1 MCSKAIFRIGM
12 SEREVEE
19 TDEWRSIHEDR
30 LKSGEEELRKSQEQS
45 ERRFRETRDEFR
57 WIHSQ
62 EEEKKQ
68 DKREEGEAQ
77 QLVDQPI
84 SVKINGRVEETQS
97 RFFNREKS
105 SVWFKQLLSGSLKQ
119 LSVFMS
125 NSTWAIVHTWLQS

>member
-1 MCSKAIFRIGM
+1 M
-12 SEREVEE
+12 SGREVEE

-68 DKREEGEAQ
+68 GKREEGEAQ
-77 QLVDQPI
+77 QLVDQLI
-84 SVKINGRVEETQS
+84 SVEINGLTMRTQS

-119 LSVFMS
+119 LSVFMED
-125 NSTWAIVHTWLQS
+125 STWRIVHTWLQS